1 MNTTAVFT
9 ELLVIGL
16 QAVAWIALAAASFLD
31 FGSAMSALR
40 GWETLVT
47 IVVLAIAY
55 VLGVVVDR
63 IADSLLGPLRN
74 RASQRDPEQVGRA
87 RMHILRSASPLSSFL
102 EYQRSRMRLMRG
114 TTFNLAVALPIVNIF
129 VWRTAVEPSPLAYI
143 ALNAVTLIAI
153 TVTWNAY
160 LQIGVAQD
168 RWLSLVGDSHDES
181 QRDQPSPEP

>member
-74 RASQRDPEQVGRA
+74 RTSQRDPDQVGRA
-87 RMHILRSASPLSSFL
+87 RMHILKSASPLSSFR

-129 VWRTAVEPSPLAYI
+129 VWRTAVEPSPLAFI

-153 TVTWNAY
+153 IVTWNAY
-160 LQIGVAQD
+160 LQIGIAQD
-168 RWLSLVGDSHDES
+168 RWLNLVGE
-181 QRDQPSPEP
+181 PSERNELLAEHRG